1 MNGITASTAPWYASR
16 ATGVVSLLLF
26 TAVMVLGILVNRQ
39 GRLPGL
45 PRFAVTNLH
54 RNLSL
59 LAVIFLVIH
68 IVTAVMD
75 SFVSIPLISAVVPF
89 TSGYEGF
96 WLGLGAISLDIMLA
110 LIVTSLIRGRLNR
123 KVWRAVHWLAYASWP
138 IAFAHS
144 IGSSTDLQHGL
155 LLGLA
160 VACALLVA
168 GSLVWRVAAVARE
181 VPRAQRVS
189 TLMARS
195 LMAGPRQPGG
205 ASPRQPDGPGR
216 RSAGDRAATPRKRTS
231 VS

>member
-1 MNGITASTAPWYASR
+1 MNGITASTLPWYVSR
-16 ATGVVSLLLF
+16 ATGVVALLLL
-26 TAVMVLGILVNRQ
+26 TAVMVIGILVNRQ

-59 LAVIFLVIH
+59 MAVVFIVIH
-68 IVTAVMD
+68 VVTAVLD
-75 SFVSIPLISAVVPF
+75 GYVSIPLVSGVVPF

-96 WLGLGAISLDIMLA
+96 WLGLGAISLDLMLA
-110 LIVTSLIRGRLNR
+110 MIVTSLVRGHLSRRLW
-123 KVWRAVHWLAYASWP
+123 KAVHWLAYVSWP

-144 IGSSTDLQHGL
+144 IGSSRDLQGGL

-160 VACALLVA
+160 VVCAAALAAALTWRLAAA
-168 GSLVWRVAAVARE
+168 GRE

-189 TLMARS
+189 VIMAAAAR
-195 LMAGPRQPGG
+195 GRQRDG
-205 ASPRQPDGPGR
+205 AGR
-216 RSAGDRAATPRKRTS
+216 RGRDNEPTS

>member
-1 MNGITASTAPWYASR
+1 MSGITASTLPWYVSR
-16 ATGVVSLLLF
+16 ATGVVALLLL
-26 TAVMVLGILVNRQ
+26 TAVMVIGILVNRQ

-59 LAVIFLVIH
+59 MAVVFIVIH
-68 IVTAVMD
+68 VVTAVAD
-75 SFVSIPLISAVVPF
+75 SFVSIPLVSAVVPF

-96 WLGLGAISLDIMLA
+96 WLGLGAISFDLMLA
-110 LIVTSLIRGRLNR
+110 LIVTSLVRGHLSRRLW
-123 KVWRAVHWLAYASWP
+123 KAVHWLAYASWP

-144 IGSSTDLQHGL
+144 IGSSTDLQGGL

-160 VACALLVA
+160 VVCAAALAAALTWRLVA
-168 GSLVWRVAAVARE
+168 AARE

-189 TLMARS
+189 VVMAAAR
-195 LMAGPRQPGG
+195 R
-205 ASPRQPDGPGR
+205 RDHDGPAGR
-216 RSAGDRAATPRKRTS
+216 RGRDSEPTS